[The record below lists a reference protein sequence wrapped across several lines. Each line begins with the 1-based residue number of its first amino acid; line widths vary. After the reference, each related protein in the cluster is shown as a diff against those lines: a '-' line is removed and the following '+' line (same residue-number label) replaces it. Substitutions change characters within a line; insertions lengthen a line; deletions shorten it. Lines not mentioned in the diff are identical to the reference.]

1 MTNNTQVKL
10 IYSLNE
16 NCFCRHISPKIRRVS
31 GVGRVLLNV
40 CVKPFLQETLEKH
53 QESLQKQRDAVKYRL
68 KKLSARQS
76 EITRKSSAIRESI
89 VQKYQEIQA
98 VLEQDL
104 RLTLTHLEMEER
116 AVVSALDAL
125 MEKNCSLIQEI
136 EQDLARLSV
145 VLDQTDTDPE
155 TLSFFSFPEHHDVDT
170 AERVL
175 DLLNR
180 TDPCSVSLDD
190 VKAEQI
196 LNLTDNLLLLV
207 RSQTPIIKKL
217 IRSYSSEVSLDPE
230 TAHPKL
236 IISPQ
241 GDSATYSD
249 TWQQL
254 PDPPVRFDTTL
265 NVLSVQGFSFGRH
278 YWEIDVTGKTYWEL
292 GVTYPTIPRKGP
304 SEDCWLGRRG
314 ESWCVEFFDG
324 EYTAWHGGVPHQLP
338 FTNRVCR
345 VGVLCSFPAGLVTF
359 VEAENMT
366 QLFSFCAGTFSD
378 GLHLA
383 LCPGHDHNGTN
394 ANPIVICNAAS
405 PTSDLGLESLQK
417 SF

>member
-1 MTNNTQVKL
+1 
-10 IYSLNE
+10 
-16 NCFCRHISPKIRRVS
+16 
-31 GVGRVLLNV
+31 
-40 CVKPFLQETLEKH
+40 
-53 QESLQKQRDAVKYRL
+53 
-68 KKLSARQS
+68 
-76 EITRKSSAIRESI
+76 
-89 VQKYQEIQA
+89 
-98 VLEQDL
+98 
-104 RLTLTHLEMEER
+104 
-116 AVVSALDAL
+116 
-125 MEKNCSLIQEI
+125 
-136 EQDLARLSV
+136 
-145 VLDQTDTDPE
+145 
-155 TLSFFSFPEHHDVDT
+155 
-170 AERVL
+170 
-175 DLLNR
+175 
-180 TDPCSVSLDD
+180 
-190 VKAEQI
+190 
-196 LNLTDNLLLLV
+196 
-207 RSQTPIIKKL
+207 
-217 IRSYSSEVSLDPE
+217 SSEVSLDPE

-338 FTNRVCR
+338 FTNCICR

-378 GLHLA
+378 SLHLA

-394 ANPIVICNAAS
+394 ANPI
-405 PTSDLGLESLQK
+405 
-417 SF
+417 